1 MCNLLLDTE
10 IMQEIKKFAR
20 KHSDDSFD
28 HGWPHVIRV
37 LHIAEKLAKIEK
49 ANIYIV
55 RTSALLHDIGRLYEK
70 EQNENHALISAKMAR
85 DLLDSLNV
93 CENCVEEVTHAIKAH
108 SFSLGIKP
116 KTIEAKVLS
125 DADKLDAMGAVGI
138 IRAIMFNVKNNRD
151 VEKMIQHF
159 FDKLLTLK
167 DLMNT
172 ESARKLAE
180 DRHNFMIAFIKRL
193 NAELSE
199 I

>member
-10 IMQEIKKFAR
+10 VMREIEKFAQEN
-20 KHSDDSFD
+20 SDDSFD
-28 HGWPHVIRV
+28 HGWPHVKRV
-37 LHIAEKLAKIEK
+37 LKLAEKLAKMEK

-70 EQNENHALISAKMAR
+70 EKNENHAIISARMAKE
-85 DLLDSLNV
+85 LLDSLNV
-93 CENCVEEVTHAIKAH
+93 CENCVNDVIHAIKAH

-125 DADKLDAMGAVGI
+125 DADKLDAIGAVGI
-138 IRAIMFNVKNNRD
+138 VRAIMFNVKNNKD
-151 VEKMIQHF
+151 IEKMIQHF

-180 DRHNFMIAFIKRL
+180 ERHNFMVQFIKRL
-193 NAELSE
+193 KEELAEA
-199 I
+199 

>member
-1 MCNLLLDTE
+1 MCNLLLDVE
-10 IMQEIKKFAR
+10 VMQEIENFAR
-20 KHSDDSFD
+20 KHSDNSFD
-28 HGWPHVIRV
+28 HGWPHVMRV
-37 LHIAEKLAKIEK
+37 LHLAEKLAKMEK

-70 EQNENHALISAKMAR
+70 EQNENHALISARMAKE
-85 DLLDSLNV
+85 LLDSLNV
-93 CENCVEEVTHAIKAH
+93 CENCVEEVIHAIKAH
-108 SFSLGIKP
+108 SFSLGVKP

-138 IRAIMFNVKNNRD
+138 IRAVMFNVKNNRD
-151 VEKMIQHF
+151 IEVMIQHF

-172 ESARKLAE
+172 ESAKKLAE
-180 DRHNFMIAFIKRL
+180 DRHQFMVEFIERL
-193 NAELSE
+193 KKELAG

>member
-1 MCNLLLDTE
+1 MCNLLLDE
-10 IMQEIKKFAR
+10 DVIQEIEKFAR

-37 LHIAEKLAKIEK
+37 LHLAEKIAKMEN

-55 RTSALLHDIGRLYEK
+55 RTSALLHDIGRMYEMR
-70 EQNENHALISAKMAR
+70 QNKNHAIISAEMAK

-93 CENCVEEVTHAIKAH
+93 CENCVEEVVHAIKAH
-108 SFSLGIKP
+108 SFSLGIEP

-125 DADKLDAMGAVGI
+125 DADKLDALGAVGI
-138 IRAIMFNVKNNRD
+138 IRAIMFNVKNNRGI
-151 VEKMIQHF
+151 EKMIQHF

-172 ESARKLAE
+172 ESAKKLAE
-180 DRHNFMIAFIKRL
+180 DRHKFMVEFIKRL
-193 NAELSE
+193 KKELPE